1 MIFLQTKLLSL
12 HQVCTNVTIKDNVKY
27 VQYLS
32 CQTTNHTIQ
41 PCDHEKADSRIA
53 LHLYN
58 AMKNDARNILV
69 CTVDS
74 DVIVILVGLFSNFHP
89 DTSVWVAFGTGKFF
103 RYYKI
108 YTIFQ
113 VLGPEKSKALLF
125 FHAFTGCDTTS
136 QFLNKGKKSATL
148 GVLVQK
154 LHRHLWA
161 LLSNHF
167 TQSHRTQ
174 DCLRYW
180 NLFWLISLP
189 PSGEQ
194 VLVTG
199 VVGLKYQYQIK

>member
-58 AMKNDARNILV
+58 AVKNGARNILV

-108 YTIFQ
+108 NTIFQ

-125 FHAFTGCDTTS
+125 FHAFMVGTPHLS
-136 QFLNKGKKSATL
+136 FLTKVRN
-148 GVLVQK
+148 
-154 LHRHLWA
+154 
-161 LLSNHF
+161 
-167 TQSHRTQ
+167 
-174 DCLRYW
+174 
-180 NLFWLISLP
+180 
-189 PSGEQ
+189 
-194 VLVTG
+194 
-199 VVGLKYQYQIK
+199 